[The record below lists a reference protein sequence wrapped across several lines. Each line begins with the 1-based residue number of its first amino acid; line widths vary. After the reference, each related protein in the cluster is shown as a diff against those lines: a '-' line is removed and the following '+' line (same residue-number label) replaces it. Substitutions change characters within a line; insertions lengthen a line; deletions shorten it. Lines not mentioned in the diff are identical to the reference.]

1 MKPMERNHTNIAGP
15 NINATC
21 IKFRMLSELLS
32 DQERFGAAKTFA
44 QSQTQLVTLVL
55 VEIEFSV

>member
-1 MKPMERNHTNIAGP
+1 
-15 NINATC
+15 
-21 IKFRMLSELLS
+21 MLSELLS
-32 DQERFGAAKTFA
+32 DQERLGAAKTFA

>member
-1 MKPMERNHTNIAGP
+1 
-15 NINATC
+15 
-21 IKFRMLSELLS
+21 MLSELLS